1 MGVHLLLN
9 TTRHRWRGFPKGWR
23 PVNRCWAASIL
34 FSLQCLPEYCSYVK
48 SAFAFANL
56 LHTVW
61 RICVENQKCFL
72 TSMENGL
79 LGIIPKSPF
88 SFDFMRQNRLI
99 SFLSHELGADEGTW
113 THMKL
118 PSLEPESSASASSAT
133 SAYMWTRVTSWS
145 RFFCCSF
152 PNQHVR
158 FYHETFFLSTCFWKK
173 ITVFLRV
180 AEMAR
185 TAVKPL
191 RSAAARFRAFR
202 L

>member
-1 MGVHLLLN
+1 
-9 TTRHRWRGFPKGWR
+9 
-23 PVNRCWAASIL
+23 
-34 FSLQCLPEYCSYVK
+34 
-48 SAFAFANL
+48 
-56 LHTVW
+56 
-61 RICVENQKCFL
+61 
-72 TSMENGL
+72 
-79 LGIIPKSPF
+79 
-88 SFDFMRQNRLI
+88 MRQNRLI

-145 RFFCCSF
+145 RLFCFLFSFLLEGETCNSESGAFFYLLVMFPEVSLPESSASASSATSAYMWTWVAPWSRFFCCSF

-173 ITVFLRV
+173 FTVFLRV